1 MADKQF
7 TSNDLQQFLSRKGLK
22 TGAPAVSAAPA
33 PAQPKQFT
41 TDDLKNFFA
50 QKNTQPP
57 AKTMPQAKPLVKPTP
72 WAKTDPVKDYLFGK
86 KQEPATGA
94 EPSITATDNGVLGR
108 LWEDVKLLP
117 TGTGKNIGELTQS
130 IFNPLGRT
138 DVQQQF
144 IEQQQDAAYKE
155 ETAGM
160 GTTGKVVESA
170 GRGLGENLAGQ
181 VSAFNLALLF
191 GGVAKN
197 LGEAA
202 VEAPSKMS
210 QTLGKLAHLG
220 FTVQMATGAYDA
232 GTASV
237 DAFRNGD
244 YETGVRM
251 AVSGLISGVMARS
264 GVQDTMAQ
272 QQVSAALD
280 KQAQKLH
287 GQKFADLKPQ
297 EKAQVVYEAA
307 KQMPLHDELK
317 AAAADDFIERAKR
330 EGLAPPPVSEGL
342 SERLAQKGVRPFTPV
357 PGVTPEIFKAGQDHL
372 AAMRAEATD
381 ANAKAAAEDLK
392 AKASREMA
400 AIPNPAKTKLPEAP
414 TVLQVPVY
422 TPAEREN
429 IRYEADKAAAMRIIE
444 TERTAELARQA
455 REKQLADDARAR
467 QDDNEQESAARAAR
481 NGGFIENDR
490 RPELHRQVMAELGEK
505 AANSETGK
513 LYGDHIAALN
523 RMTDGMGFRDT
534 EMAAAMIRAKR
545 MRGETLN
552 GEENAVL
559 AMQAK
564 REELLRGLAKG
575 NARAESIL
583 AEHEKTLDVE
593 TLKNVLNYAQREA
606 DLRSAARNLDEQAA
620 KSGTPEAADL
630 LAQQAIDAQ
639 QMAEKVQTQRDQAL
653 AEQAAR
659 KEEKQVVP
667 RGPNLPYTLGSATE
681 VHLADGRALKARYAA
696 ARLSQLVLSHDPFS
710 FRWNEK
716 YEPRR
721 MQPRDW
727 ENNIN
732 ARGAIIIDSK
742 PENYKLGRYLT
753 DNPTASEGPAMIL
766 PDGRVAGGNSR
777 LARMIRRLG
786 EGDGKSI
793 AAEMASQ
800 FHRFGIA
807 MEGLEDESDPY
818 VLVRVMDDVPETTQD
833 LIMLGQELNRDP
845 SIMGVTAEEQ
855 GQMNADRLTQEDVD
869 GIANM
874 MEEVPGE
881 GSLRDVLRHRSQQ
894 ILDMMVKRGII
905 PANKQAAYIAN
916 GELTENAKR
925 DLEAAIRG
933 KVIDDPALVATT
945 PASIMNSIDRTLPAL
960 LRLKSAGGTWEI
972 GDYLKEA
979 MRQWKQIDSVRASL
993 NDIGTKDDS
1002 LVDKFYNPEEYAGG
1016 VGVMTFGEDEVRPKP
1031 HPVAYAITKALEAKA
1046 TEYKR
1051 AFDDFAA
1058 PAEGKQTFLIAPP
1071 EPYEVFNDTI
1081 GRLGGVEV
1089 HPADWATME
1098 PASPE
1103 QKAAVEKLLEPEPAP
1118 TKEEQKA
1125 AKEMTSPPNVAI
1137 AENNVLSAIEDGSVT
1152 PHGLRELFVANPS
1165 TSAHADLLM
1174 EVLGKI
1180 VPNATGLSLPEFLAK
1195 HVADVRAGGEY
1206 TGGLAQDYWDEPLG
1220 TEGEY
1225 TATVGEL
1232 TDKLQ
1237 KLGLTEDQAK
1247 YVLHQHAINADDASV
1262 GSRGI
1267 AKAAAIANV
1276 VEVPPK
1282 QFFTELYAIL
1292 GRATNI
1298 PWQDKLS
1305 SDLKAG
1311 RFKNAENVRLTG
1323 EVMKEMYRFFGVDFP
1338 EKRAA
1343 LGEGLKELFQK
1354 ADKKGTVK
1362 KGAAQFLDDGRAI
1375 VHLFEASDPSTVL
1388 HEFTHVMRRFLVDEN
1403 DRAALE
1409 RFAGV
1414 EHGLWDEPAEERVAR
1429 GFEKYMEEG
1438 MAPTEEL
1445 QGLFAKMKQV
1455 FREIYGI
1462 IKNGKYR
1469 LPKAS
1474 PINIELSKEAR
1485 ATFDR
1490 WFGADE
1496 PREMTPPPDAVREM
1510 APPPSSLS
1518 DVVTAGE
1525 REEAVLRANGGNPI
1539 ADRLGESRLKRFE
1552 SMDDAKAWA
1561 INNRLNLDGIEMYE
1575 LPNGQAFANF
1585 VPKDAKTLF
1594 QEEPKTLAEMVK
1606 RSEYIKGLLAKETR
1620 PDVRERMQA
1629 DIRRLDAKIGVP
1641 DLSFSPTPESTIK
1654 PMAPVPPD
1662 LRPDLKPGKVELLFG
1677 GDRDKETE
1685 RPGGRADAS
1694 AELQQ
1699 PGRTG
1704 EVAERAQR
1712 PAAGR
1717 ATERNGASAGDG
1729 GRSSLAGVRATRLA
1743 TPERMR
1749 APAVVPADKWAAR
1762 MKTLGMPETLPA
1774 PTVKVDNDIA
1784 ALLIFP
1790 GQQEVVESTLSA
1802 LDQFDGTIIATPT
1815 GTGKSY
1821 TTLAVVEQMRRR
1833 GQADR
1838 VLVLTKNDSIIN
1850 APRKGLKEIGKNTFK
1865 LEVADLPKKNLAR
1878 MQDGVYAT
1886 TYATLRGRPDIMHQA
1901 WDLVMLDES
1910 AEAANWQESAQG
1922 QAVRLLNNATVKTVY
1937 ISATPF
1943 ASAVELGY
1951 MGKLGM
1957 WKGGQFADWAK
1968 QFGVV
1973 EGKDGRLTGGNDP
1986 KKLLKLREQLIERGQ
2001 FVTQE
2006 KSMEGFSANFAQ
2018 VPLTPEQHE
2027 TMRGIITA
2035 MKEAALFYDMRGNA
2049 QMAKAVRGNM
2059 ATFVKSWLER
2069 TRLPQTLE
2077 IAKKMRDQGWK
2088 VVIFSETRAKV
2099 DKMYDFLAEADAASD
2114 GRLSRAIPKLPGVYE
2129 EIAKHFGQ
2137 DQVANFSGAYS
2148 AAREA
2153 EKEAF
2158 DSGAKPILFAT
2169 YGAGGVGV
2177 SLHDDRGNAPR
2188 AAIYLGPPW
2197 SGKMFDQAM
2206 GRAWRYGTKSNVFS
2220 AFMTSNAMPET
2231 RMILTKVAPRLESL
2245 RAAVDGVSNDPMV
2258 ERMRNLGYNREQLA
2272 AFQMGA
2278 GPETKIEDMLEMD
2291 DRVLLSNYA
2300 DMVVPSAESAKH
2312 KGMKYPGQVEDRPG
2326 VIQLFQSDGTV
2337 IVPDRFQTPEER
2349 KGQKVNEDIAQTLTD
2364 GGAVPAVGDRLS
2376 DVEPGVRRM
2385 MADMIGPQVADEL
2398 ETGGEADPSAVSRIG
2413 WGNELTK
2420 MLAAKEAGDISVNS
2434 KGQWEM
2440 RGAPP
2445 EHLQAVEGGG
2455 TPKVEP
2461 KEVNPAYWTLSGRQ
2475 NLVRVATQAGV
2486 PEVGLKLKRMRDEYQ
2501 VRRSNVAGD
2510 FQSRYLKVLQ
2520 ENRITPQESRVLFL
2534 VKEGKLPPPNER
2546 IAKAAQGLTELT
2558 LDAQRMLKDR
2568 GWKGNYFADGESREF
2583 NFAEMSDDPRYAPHK
2598 HDRNEKIILKD
2609 PQTGEEQTFTLN
2621 DLLGKSLS
2629 EIKRQKIIA
2638 TIEHNTGMK
2647 RAEIEDWIDAKRR
2660 RTPLAG
2666 NLERARQADL
2676 PFYRTDANVWMEYFE
2691 QLGEAVARA
2700 DVFGQTR
2707 EKLDAVAVQI
2717 PSKKGRDVVNQI
2729 FDGLLSKLPWDQQMG
2744 KWYSRWGTA
2753 EVLSKMT
2760 FSAVKVPFHLAHT
2773 AVVMENVGSVAKSV
2787 FQGAFSF
2794 GEMKER
2800 AQLAGVLVD
2809 QMKAGAMMEQ
2819 AAGAK
2824 AANAMLKYE
2833 GFHWMYQFDR
2843 ITANAA
2849 AQNWMER
2856 YALPKLMK
2864 KARSAD
2870 HIRTQLKEKFLMDD
2884 KSIDAAVERGRW
2896 SQEDLNRGGAA
2907 LTNRTLF
2914 TTDPTELAPAWRSRS
2929 KEPVSDNLGAVVRI
2943 ATILK
2948 GFTFKTAMLIKED
2961 ILGEAR
2967 RGNYR
2972 PLMYAA
2978 MVYPAVGEALQGL
2991 SAAARSAPAAVTG
3004 NLHHN
3009 ALTKYA
3015 DDLSDL
3021 FTDPSVAKLV
3031 HRWLDDVGH
3040 ATALTMVS
3048 EVFDTLAFPPKNK
3061 RAARF
3066 KVQKLATDE
3075 AFWAIGPY
3083 ADALKTLDA
3092 AYHVLGAFSVEEG
3105 EKRFQVAGKATVGWA
3120 KEEFPVLRTVFP
3132 DKKSTKTQMAPPPQ

>member
-1 MADKQF
+1 MPEKQF
-7 TSNDLQQFLSRKGLK
+7 TDADLQKFFANKGAK
-22 TGAPAVSAAPA
+22 AGAPTAVAATAAP
-33 PAQPKQFT
+33 QPKQFT

-50 QKNTQPP
+50 QKNTQAPTKKEAKPAAP
-57 AKTMPQAKPLVKPTP
+57 AKTP

-86 KQEPATGA
+86 KQQPASGTA
-94 EPSITATDNGVLGR
+94 PSITATDDGVVGR

-117 TGTGKNIGELTQS
+117 TGTGKNIGEITQG

-138 DVQQQF
+138 DTQQQF
-144 IEQQQDAAYKE
+144 IQSQQDAYYKQQTE
-155 ETAGM
+155 GM
-160 GTTGKVVESA
+160 GTAGKVAASA
-170 GRGLGENLAGQ
+170 LTGVGENLAGQ
-181 VSAFNLALLF
+181 VSVFNMALLF
-191 GGVAKN
+191 GGVVKG
-197 LGEAA
+197 LGA
-202 VEAPSKMS
+202 VATEAPSKMAE
-210 QTLGKLAHLG
+210 TLGKLAHLG
-220 FTVQMATGAYDA
+220 FTTQMATGAYDA

-237 DAFRNGD
+237 DAFRQGD
-244 YETGVRM
+244 YETGVKM
-251 AVSGLISGVMARS
+251 AVSGLIAGVMARS
-264 GVQDTMAQ
+264 GAQDTVAQ
-272 QQVSAALD
+272 QQVSGALD

-330 EGLAPPPVSEGL
+330 EGMTPAPVSDGL
-342 SERLAQKGVRPFTPV
+342 SERLERKGVRPMMPTPS
-357 PGVTPEIFKAGQDHL
+357 VTPEIFAAGKDHL
-372 AAMRAEATD
+372 AAMRTEATE
-381 ANAKAAAEDLK
+381 ANAKAAADDLK
-392 AKASREMA
+392 AKANREMS
-400 AIPNPAKTKLPEAP
+400 AIPNPEKTKLAESP
-414 TVLQVPVY
+414 TILQVPTY

-429 IRYEADKAAAMRIIE
+429 IRYEADKAAAMRVIE
-444 TERTAELARQA
+444 TERAAELARQQ
-455 REKQLADDARAR
+455 REQQLANDAQAR
-467 QDDNEQESAARAAR
+467 TDDNEQESAARAAR
-481 NGGFIENDR
+481 QGTGFNVDDR
-490 RPELHRQVMAELGEK
+490 RPELHRQIMAELGEK
-505 AANSETGK
+505 AANSEPAK

-534 EMAAAMIRAKR
+534 EVAAAMIRAKR
-545 MRGETLN
+545 QRGETLN
-552 GEENAVL
+552 GEENSVL
-559 AMQAK
+559 AMHAK
-564 REELLRGLAKG
+564 REELLRGLAK
-575 NARAESIL
+575 NNPRAESIL
-583 AEHEKTLDVE
+583 AEHDKTMDVE
-593 TLKNVLNYAQREA
+593 TLKNVLDYTQREA
-606 DLRSAARNLDEQAA
+606 DLRSAARNLDDQAR

-630 LAQQAIDAQ
+630 LAQQAVDAQ
-639 QMAEKVQTQRDQAL
+639 QMAEKVETQRDQEL
-653 AEQAAR
+653 AAQTAR

-667 RGPNLPYTLGSATE
+667 RGANLPYTLGNATE

-710 FRWNEK
+710 FKWNEK

-732 ARGAIIIDSK
+732 ARGAIIIDAK

-777 LARMIRRLG
+777 LARMVRRLG

-793 AAEMASQ
+793 ASEMASQ

-807 MEGLEDESDPY
+807 MEDLHDENDPY

-845 SIMGVTAEEQ
+845 SIMGVTVEEQ

-869 GIANM
+869 GIAAM
-874 MEEVPGE
+874 METVPGE
-881 GSLRDVLRHRSQQ
+881 GSLRDVLRHRSQA

-905 PANKQAAYIAN
+905 PANKQAAYISN

-993 NDIGTKDDS
+993 NEIGKKDDS
-1002 LVDKFYNPEEYAGG
+1002 LVDKFYNPENYAGG

-1031 HPVAYAITKALEAKA
+1031 HPVAYAITKALEAKPS
-1046 TEYKR
+1046 EYKA
-1051 AFDDFAA
+1051 AFDDYAA

-1081 GRLGGVEV
+1081 GKLGDAEV

-1103 QKAAVEKLLEPEPAP
+1103 QKAAVDKMLEPEPAP
-1118 TKEEQKA
+1118 TKDEQKA
-1125 AKEMTSPPNVAI
+1125 AKAMTTPPNVAI
-1137 AENNVLSAIEDGSVT
+1137 AANGVLSAIEDGTVT
-1152 PHGLRELFVANPS
+1152 PHGLRELFAANPA
-1165 TSAHADLLM
+1165 TMEHADLLM

-1180 VPNATGLSLPEFLAK
+1180 VPNATGMPLDEFLK
-1195 HVADVRAGGEY
+1195 QHIADVQAGGEF
-1206 TGGLAQDYWDEPLG
+1206 
-1220 TEGEY
+1220 EG
-1225 TATVGEL
+1225 
-1232 TDKLQ
+1232 
-1237 KLGLTEDQAK
+1237 AK
-1247 YVLHQHAINADDASV
+1247 P
-1262 GSRGI
+1262 G
-1267 AKAAAIANV
+1267 
-1276 VEVPPK
+1276 
-1282 QFFTELYAIL
+1282 
-1292 GRATNI
+1292 
-1298 PWQDKLS
+1298 
-1305 SDLKAG
+1305 
-1311 RFKNAENVRLTG
+1311 
-1323 EVMKEMYRFFGVDFP
+1323 
-1338 EKRAA
+1338 
-1343 LGEGLKELFQK
+1343 
-1354 ADKKGTVK
+1354 KKGIVQ
-1362 KGAAQFLDDGRAI
+1362 KGVTQFMDDGRA
-1375 VHLFEASDPSTVL
+1375 VVRVFEAGNPSTVL

-1414 EHGLWDEPAEERVAR
+1414 THGLWDEPAEERVAR

-1455 FREIYGI
+1455 FRDIYGL

-1474 PINIELSKEAR
+1474 PINIELSKDAR

-1496 PREMTPPPDAVREM
+1496 PREMSAPPDAAREM
-1510 APPPSSLS
+1510 TPSPSSLS
-1518 DVVTAGE
+1518 DVVSAGE

-1539 ADRLGESRLKRFE
+1539 AGRLGESRLKRFD
-1552 SMDDAKAWA
+1552 SLDDAKAWA
-1561 INNRLNLDGIEMYE
+1561 INNRMNLDGIEMYE

-1585 VPKDAKTLF
+1585 VPKDSKTLF
-1594 QEEPKTLAEMVK
+1594 QEEPRTLAEMVK
-1606 RSEYIKGLLAKETR
+1606 RAEYIKTLLAKETR

-1641 DLSFSPTPESTIK
+1641 DLSFSPTPESTIRA
-1654 PMAPVPPD
+1654 MAVTPD
-1662 LRPDLKPGKVELLFG
+1662 MRPDIKPGAVELLFG
-1677 GDRDKETE
+1677 GDRDQKTE
-1685 RPGGRADAS
+1685 RPGRGSDAV
-1694 AELQQ
+1694 AELQHRA
-1699 PGRTG
+1699 GTG
-1704 EVAERAQR
+1704 EVAERAER
-1712 PAAGR
+1712 PSTAR
-1717 ATERNGASAGDG
+1717 TTERNDARAGESG
-1729 GRSSLAGVRATRLA
+1729 GPARGDERGSLPGVRATRLA

-1749 APAVVPADKWAAR
+1749 APATVPAEKWAAR

-1774 PTVKVDNDIA
+1774 PTVRVDNDLA

-1802 LDQFDGTIIATPT
+1802 LEQFDGTIIATPT

-1865 LEVADLPKKNLAR
+1865 MEVADLPKKNLSR

-1937 ISATPF
+1937 VSATPF

-2027 TMRGIITA
+2027 TMKGIIGA

-2077 IAKKMRDQGWK
+2077 IAQKMRDQGWK
-2088 VVIFSETRAKV
+2088 VIIFSETRAKV
-2099 DKMYDFLAEADAASD
+2099 DKMYDFLAEADKASD

-2129 EIAKHFGQ
+2129 EIAGKFGE

-2148 AAREA
+2148 SAREA

-2158 DSGAKPILFAT
+2158 DNGTKPILFAT

-2220 AFMTSNAMPET
+2220 TFMTSNAMPET

-2272 AFQMGA
+2272 AFQLGA
-2278 GPETKIEDMLEMD
+2278 GPETKIDEMMELD
-2291 DRVLLSNYA
+2291 DRILLSNYA
-2300 DMVVPSAESAKH
+2300 ELVVPSAEAAKN

-2326 VIQLFQSDGTV
+2326 VIQLFQADGTV
-2337 IVPDRFQTPEER
+2337 VVPDRFATPEER
-2349 KGQKVNEDIAQTLTD
+2349 KGQRLNEEIAQSLSD
-2364 GGAVPAVGDRLS
+2364 GGSLPGVGGGLS
-2376 DVEPGVRRM
+2376 DVDPGIRRQ
-2385 MADMIGPQVADEL
+2385 MADLIGPQVASEI
-2398 ETGGEADPSAVSRIG
+2398 ENGGEADASAVARIG

-2420 MLAAKEAGDISVNS
+2420 MLAAKEAGEISVNS

-2440 RGAPP
+2440 RGRPP
-2445 EHLQAVEGGG
+2445 EDLEAAEGGG
-2455 TPKVEP
+2455 TPKVEQ

-2475 NLVRVATQAGV
+2475 NLVRIASQLGV
-2486 PEVGLKLKRMRDEYQ
+2486 PEVGVKLKRMRDEYQ
-2501 VRRSNVAGD
+2501 VRRANVAGD
-2510 FQSRYLKVLQ
+2510 FQSRYLNVLK
-2520 ENRITPQESRVLFL
+2520 ENKITPQESRVLFL

-2546 IAKAAQGLTELT
+2546 IAKASEGLTALT
-2558 LDAQRMLKDR
+2558 MDAHRMLAER

-2609 PQTGEEQTFTLN
+2609 PQTGEEQSFTLN

-2629 EIKRQKIIA
+2629 EIKRQRIIA

-2647 RAEIEDWIDAKRR
+2647 KSEIEDWIDSKRR

-2676 PFYRTDANVWMEYFE
+2676 PFYRMDSGVWMEYFE

-2707 EKLDAVAVQI
+2707 AKLDAEVVRL
-2717 PSKKGRDVVNQI
+2717 PSKKGRDVANQI

-2787 FQGAFSF
+2787 FQGAFNYA
-2794 GEMKER
+2794 EMKER

-2856 YALPKLMK
+2856 YALPKLQK

-2884 KSIDAAVERGRW
+2884 RMIDAAVERGRW
-2896 SQEDLNRGGAA
+2896 SQEDLSRGGAA

-2967 RGNYR
+2967 KGNYR

-2978 MVYPAVGEALQGL
+2978 MVYPAVGEALQAF
-2991 SAAARSAPAAVTG
+2991 SAAARSVPSALTG
-3004 NLHHN
+3004 NVHNN

-3021 FTDPSVAKLV
+3021 FSDPGVAKLV

-3040 ATALTMVS
+3040 ATALTMIS
-3048 EVFDTLAFPPKNK
+3048 EVFDTLAFPPKAK
-3061 RAARF
+3061 RSARYKVKQLMSDEVAWAA
-3066 KVQKLATDE
+3066 
-3075 AFWAIGPY
+3075 GPY
-3083 ADALKTLDA
+3083 ADVAKTLDA

-3105 EKRFQVAGKATVGWA
+3105 QKRFDVAGKAASGWA

-3132 DKKSTKTQMAPPPQ
+3132 DKKSAKPQMAPPPR